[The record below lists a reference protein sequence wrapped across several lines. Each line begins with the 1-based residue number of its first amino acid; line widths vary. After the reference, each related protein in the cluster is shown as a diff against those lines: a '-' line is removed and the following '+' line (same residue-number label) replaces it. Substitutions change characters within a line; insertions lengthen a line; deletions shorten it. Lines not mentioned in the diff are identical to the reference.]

1 MSSLFEQLEE
11 LKSGLQKKLQ
21 GQSDKI
27 VLGGLAAVLGTIAFL
42 SLSEGSGG
50 QPKEIIFQ
58 SRDLISEISVS
69 GDDSNPA
76 REKYENL
83 MKKARR
89 DISFEESSFRVL
101 GDHNMFDAKQ
111 VRSPE
116 ELQADARKL
125 FERAQDLFGRGSDVD
140 ALREV
145 GRALRQ
151 YRFQQALDLKEEIEK
166 RIEKRLD
173 GLPEE
178 EQAHAEVAVS

>member
-1 MSSLFEQLEE
+1 MSSLSEQLEE
-11 LKSGLQKKLQ
+11 LKSGLQKRLQ

-27 VLGGLAAVLGTIAFL
+27 VLGGLAAVLGTIVFL

-50 QPKEIIFQ
+50 RSEEIIFQ
-58 SRDLISEISVS
+58 SRTLISEISVS
-69 GDDSNPA
+69 GDNK
-76 REKYENL
+76 EKYENL
-83 MKKARR
+83 MKMARR
-89 DISFEESSFRVL
+89 DISFEESSFGGL

-178 EQAHAEVAVS
+178 EQVSAEVAGS